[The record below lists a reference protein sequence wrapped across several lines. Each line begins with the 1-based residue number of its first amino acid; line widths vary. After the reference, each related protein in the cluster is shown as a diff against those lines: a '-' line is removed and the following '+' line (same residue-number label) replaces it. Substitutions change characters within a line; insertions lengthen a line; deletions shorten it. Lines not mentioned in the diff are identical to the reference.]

1 MKKVTITLNDDGIYP
16 SISAHKYHISEDS
29 DSLLIYYKDEVNYD
43 VYLGEKWTN
52 QKKKDQD

>member
-43 VYLGEKWTN
+43 VYLGEK
-52 QKKKDQD
+52 